1 MNWGKIKNAL
11 WTIISIPA
19 SIILYILISGA
30 WIAFIPSCE
39 HKSEEGFK
47 EDITTKEPK
56 QNPVVHKLDSVDIIR
71 MKHEED
77 SIDKEWAFGFI
88 VDGDSEVHT
97 SIHFDLPINGGLKLI
112 SYYEY
117 YNGDYKTCLECD
129 KRDKIFLV
137 ADEYSLDE
145 EEIEKMALDRW

>member
-56 QNPVVHKLDSVDIIR
+56 QNQVVHKLDSVDIIR
-71 MKHEED
+71 MKHEKD
-77 SIDKEWAFGFI
+77 SIDKEQAYGFI
-88 VDGDSEVHT
+88 VDGDSIVHT
-97 SIHFDLPINGGLKLI
+97 SVHINMPKEGGLKLI

-117 YNGDYKTCLECD
+117 YNGDYETCLECD
-129 KRDKIFLV
+129 ERDQILLV
-137 ADEYSLDE
+137 ADEYSLDY